1 MTLSGTNGLGRH
13 FTKFVRDK
21 VDVND
26 LCAERLTTSENG
38 NTLQISLPQF
48 DNLRAARGGKI
59 SNGDFAMGYSDSPT
73 GVAPAHVTLMEHAAA
88 ESVDAMLDLGAKW
101 VTDVAQAGAAFVKK
115 FNDIVSG
122 ATTQRVS
129 VAKSVETLQRTRD
142 DLAAQLS
149 TAETRPSAATS
160 RLASID
166 DNIVPEQN
174 KQCRRLVS
182 ALKKA
187 DKDYADSGHCVF
199 AAKSSS
205 KLRKP
210 GFLVQMERNDIK
222 PLKVY
227 YNTGSDDGSS
237 DEDKGAKHRS
247 AAHAQHARGTRY
259 TEFDIF
265 PKAEGSKPTSGAS
278 ISKSR
283 RLTDRPESRRAKAA
297 RATSRMAAVIE
308 NSMIPYSDAG
318 TPVTAGDRLALRDA
332 KKAEQQ
338 VLAQLRDIG
347 GSEASGPDLAKH
359 WHGTMRKLRDLEKYV
374 FAYWCSYKLFKQQQH
389 SAGSTIANNLQ
400 TNAFAMLS
408 WQWTTKS
415 RQRDPVLQLIHKVG
429 ESGNKEAIGFN
440 PKFPDDGSIDVLC
453 AQHGLRNNGGHFDV
467 DGPGYPQDISVVHRQ

>member
-21 VDVND
+21 VDVKD
-26 LCAERLTTSENG
+26 LCAERLTASENG

-73 GVAPAHVTLMEHAAA
+73 GVAPAHVTLMERAAA
-88 ESVDAMLDLGAKW
+88 ESVDAMLDLRAKW

-122 ATTQRVS
+122 AATQRVS

-149 TAETRPSAATS
+149 TAETRLSAAES

-166 DNIVPEQN
+166 DNILPEQN
-174 KQCRRLVS
+174 KQCKRLVS

-227 YNTGSDDGSS
+227 YNTGS
-237 DEDKGAKHRS
+237 
-247 AAHAQHARGTRY
+247 
-259 TEFDIF
+259 
-265 PKAEGSKPTSGAS
+265 
-278 ISKSR
+278 R
-283 RLTDRPESRRAKAA
+283 RR
-297 RATSRMAAVIE
+297 VI
-308 NSMIPYSDAG
+308 
-318 TPVTAGDRLALRDA
+318 R
-332 KKAEQQ
+332 
-338 VLAQLRDIG
+338 
-347 GSEASGPDLAKH
+347 
-359 WHGTMRKLRDLEKYV
+359 
-374 FAYWCSYKLFKQQQH
+374 
-389 SAGSTIANNLQ
+389 
-400 TNAFAMLS
+400 
-408 WQWTTKS
+408 
-415 RQRDPVLQLIHKVG
+415 
-429 ESGNKEAIGFN
+429 
-440 PKFPDDGSIDVLC
+440 
-453 AQHGLRNNGGHFDV
+453 
-467 DGPGYPQDISVVHRQ
+467 